1 MYRRARLDVLVVSL
15 CFVASTAAAQA
26 VWQPT
31 PPPLVTAENETWYR
45 AGSPIEWNGDFYYR
59 AGAPQAFDP
68 YVMVRAGSYR
78 GIPLYTDTTLEPYS
92 IVFVPISGTRMQPYE
107 RVRAGMLADTTGSR
121 TPWFPPQT
129 SAALD
134 LMAGGFV
141 AQAPAPPMFARPYDL
156 APPYPR
162 PEPYPEAAP
171 PVPVAAGG
179 ATTAPQPTGT
189 GGQLTDYGPVSTAIP
204 PTGINTA
211 WIEYDSQRWVADG
224 KAVARTQDMR
234 EIGEYHGFPVYE
246 RGADRSTI
254 YVPSTADLVVP
265 FTRR

>member
-1 MYRRARLDVLVVSL
+1 MGRLALLFS
-15 CFVASTAAAQA
+15 FIASTAAAQA

-31 PPPLVTAENETWYR
+31 PPPPVTAENESWYR
-45 AGSPIEWNGDFYYR
+45 AGAPIEWNGALYYP

-78 GIPLYTDTTLEPYS
+78 GIPLYTDATLEPNS

-141 AQAPAPPMFARPYDL
+141 AQAPVPPMFARPSDL
-156 APPYPR
+156 VSPYP
-162 PEPYPEAAP
+162 PASYPEAASL
-171 PVPVAAGG
+171 VPVAVTG
-179 ATTAPQPTGT
+179 ASAAPQPTGT
-189 GGQLTDYGPVSTAIP
+189 TGQAIDTGPVATAIP
-204 PTGINTA
+204 PTGLNTA
-211 WIEYDSQRWVADG
+211 WIEYDGQRWVADG
-224 KAVARTQDMR
+224 KAIARTPDMP
-234 EIGEYHGFPVYE
+234 ELGEYHGFPVYG
-246 RGADRSTI
+246 RGAERSTI
-254 YVPSTADLVVP
+254 YVPSTATLVVP